1 MHVARD
7 SLFVAWCQSQAYA
20 LSAGNFLRNVPCQVF
35 KAFSAAKTV
44 DITGNPVNADGI
56 AGLSV
61 LKALTILR

>member
-7 SLFVAWCQSQAYA
+7 SLLVAWCHSQS

>member
-1 MHVARD
+1 MVSVA
-7 SLFVAWCQSQAYA
+7 SLS
-20 LSAGNFLRNVPCQVF
+20 LSAEKFLRNVPCQVF